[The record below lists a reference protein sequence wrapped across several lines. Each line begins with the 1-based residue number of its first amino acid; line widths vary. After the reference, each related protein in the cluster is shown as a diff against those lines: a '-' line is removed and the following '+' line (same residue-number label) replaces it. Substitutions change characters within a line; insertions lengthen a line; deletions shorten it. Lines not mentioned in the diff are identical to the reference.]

1 MEVFNCVISL
11 PLGIIAL
18 IFVFAGG
25 RRGVRFR
32 THDYQ
37 EDKKE
42 RLRDNFFS
50 SFTMMTGICCIFP
63 IISPVNLWGFSI
75 PLSLLFVL
83 VLTPLSMLGASFNSF
98 LFRFPKTLTIN
109 VGMWG
114 ANNPD
119 GSSLRWFEYTP
130 FAVVVGWMVYYLVY
144 VLSLLISGIKIMSD
158 TAPLR
163 TILVALIFGVV
174 AAVFITIGIHQKF
187 E

>member
-1 MEVFNCVISL
+1 
-11 PLGIIAL
+11 
-18 IFVFAGG
+18 
-25 RRGVRFR
+25 
-32 THDYQ
+32 
-37 EDKKE
+37 
-42 RLRDNFFS
+42 
-50 SFTMMTGICCIFP
+50 
-63 IISPVNLWGFSI
+63 
-75 PLSLLFVL
+75 
-83 VLTPLSMLGASFNSF
+83 MLGASFNSF

-174 AAVFITIGIHQKF
+174 AAVFITIAIIRNLNECECIFFSQRVWHNTKTPNKVVSETHPKKKGSPAQMTKQKCLWAGKIVPCPVF
-187 E
+187 PEIPKCKAGVSMRGCRFFPTCL